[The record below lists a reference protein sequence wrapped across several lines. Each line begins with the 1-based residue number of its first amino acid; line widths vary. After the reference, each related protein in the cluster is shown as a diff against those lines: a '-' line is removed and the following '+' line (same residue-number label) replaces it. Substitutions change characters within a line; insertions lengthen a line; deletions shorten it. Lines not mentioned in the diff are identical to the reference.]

1 MKPILLHED
10 RLFPAD
16 EATRSVA
23 RSLYQTVKDLPIIS
37 PHGHTDPRWFAY
49 DENFGNATE
58 LFILPDHYVFRMLY
72 SQGVSLE
79 NLGIRRWDGGPTE
92 GDPQK
97 IWQIF
102 ADHYYL
108 FAGTPSRMWLDTV
121 FKNVFGLTDM
131 LCSENAM
138 E

>member
-49 DENFGNATE
+49 DQPFANPAE
-58 LFILPDHYVFRMLY
+58 LLMHAR
-72 SQGVSLE
+72 
-79 NLGIRRWDGGPTE
+79 
-92 GDPQK
+92 
-97 IWQIF
+97 
-102 ADHYYL
+102 
-108 FAGTPSRMWLDTV
+108 
-121 FKNVFGLTDM
+121 FKALMTW
-131 LCSENAM
+131 
-138 E
+138 